1 MNWPWLLLHH
11 KLFYEFILFSF
22 LLLKKVQLNSKSK
35 NKNLSL
41 THRLPLNAWSIV
53 LCIPIQRSHLS
64 ALYPQQVSSKQM
76 KLECSVINSN
86 FRVVPQIQSKNE
98 VLQKYLLKINL
109 SNALKIILIK
119 VIFRALFLFKVSR
132 VY

>member
-1 MNWPWLLLHH
+1 MLIFTHLLV
-11 KLFYEFILFSF
+11 YFIIML
-22 LLLKKVQLNSKSK
+22 
-35 NKNLSL
+35 L

-64 ALYPQQVSSKQM
+64 ALYPQQVSSEQM

-109 SNALKIILIK
+109 SNDTKIILIK
-119 VIFRALFLFKVSR
+119 VIFPALFLFKVSR